1 MSYTFSREPK
11 RIIIGQPA
19 DIEKSA
25 AGNAALRKLRAFLDS
40 SEPELVQLL
49 VNLWNTQGRAITFK
63 ELREAILAGDIS
75 QDYLEEWRQDYA
87 RFVVENL
94 RPTWEKAMEA
104 AIEDLHLKYPQ
115 WYFDPMADG
124 VREWV
129 ETRGAEFVT
138 SISENQMLGLRTVI
152 QRAAGMNAM
161 NVDQLARAIRPMTGL
176 YWQQSVANLS
186 YFRKLIESGL
196 REQKA
201 LDLSL
206 RYSARQIRY
215 RGMLI
220 ARTELAFAYNRGY
233 LEGIRQAQAA
243 GYMGQAVKIWL
254 TAEDE
259 RTCLYCGSLNGKTIP
274 MDEEFPFETKLA
286 RNNPEIRLTPP
297 AHPNCRCSY
306 MVKEIAPPQKK

>member
-11 RIIIGQPA
+11 RITIGKP
-19 DIEKSA
+19 DRIEKSA

-40 SEPELVQLL
+40 SEPELVRLL
-49 VNLWNTQGRAITFK
+49 VNLWNTQGRAITFR

-94 RPTWEKAMEA
+94 RPAWDKAMAEA
-104 AIEDLHLKYPQ
+104 VEELRLKYPQ

-138 SISENQMLGLRTVI
+138 SVSENQMLGLRTVI

-186 YFRKLIESGL
+186 YYQRLLAGGVLAE
-196 REQKA
+196 KA

-206 RYSARQIRY
+206 RYSARQIQY

-243 GYMGQAVKIWL
+243 GYMGRAVKIWL

-259 RTCLYCGSLNGKTIP
+259 RTCPYCGSLNGKTIL
-274 MDEEFPFETKLA
+274 MEEEFPFETKLA
-286 RNNPEIRLTPP
+286 RNNPGIRLTPP

-306 MVKEIAPPQKK
+306 MVKEVEPPQKR

>member
-11 RIIIGQPA
+11 RITIGKP
-19 DIEKSA
+19 DRIEKSA

-40 SEPELVQLL
+40 SEPELVRLL
-49 VNLWNTQGRAITFK
+49 VNLWNTQGRAITFR
-63 ELREAILAGDIS
+63 ELREAILAGDLS
-75 QDYLEEWRQDYA
+75 QDFLEAWRQDYA
-87 RFVVENL
+87 KFVIENL
-94 RPTWEKAMEA
+94 RPAWDKAMAEA
-104 AIEDLHLKYPQ
+104 VEELRLKYPQ

-138 SISENQMLGLRTVI
+138 SVSENQMLGLRTVI
-152 QRAAGMNAM
+152 QRAAGMNTM

-186 YFRKLIESGL
+186 YYQRLLAGGVLAE
-196 REQKA
+196 KA

-206 RYSARQIRY
+206 RYSARQIQY

-243 GYMGQAVKIWL
+243 GYMGLAVKIWL

-259 RTCLYCGSLNGKTIP
+259 RTCPYCGSLEGKTIP
-274 MDEEFPFETKLA
+274 MDEEFPFATKLA
-286 RNNPEIRLTPP
+286 RYNPEIRLTPP
-297 AHPNCRCSY
+297 AHPNCRCGY
-306 MVKEIAPPQKK
+306 MVLEVEPPKKR

>member
-11 RIIIGQPA
+11 RITIGKP
-19 DIEKSA
+19 DRIEKSA

-40 SEPELVQLL
+40 SEPELVRLL
-49 VNLWNTQGRAITFK
+49 VNLWNTQGRAITFR
-63 ELREAILAGDIS
+63 ELREAILAGDLS
-75 QDYLEEWRQDYA
+75 QDFLEAWRQDYA
-87 RFVVENL
+87 KFVIENL
-94 RPTWEKAMEA
+94 RPAWDKAMAEA
-104 AIEDLHLKYPQ
+104 VEELRLKYPQ

-138 SISENQMLGLRTVI
+138 SVSENQMLGLRTVI
-152 QRAAGMNAM
+152 QRAAGMNTM

-186 YFRKLIESGL
+186 YYQRLLAGGVLAE
-196 REQKA
+196 KA

-206 RYSARQIRY
+206 RYSARQIQY

-243 GYMGQAVKIWL
+243 GYMGLAVKIWL

-259 RTCLYCGSLNGKTIP
+259 RTCPYCGSLEGKTIP
-274 MDEEFPFETKLA
+274 MDEEFPFATKLA
-286 RNNPEIRLTPP
+286 RYNPEIRLTPP
-297 AHPNCRCSY
+297 AHPNCRCGY
-306 MVKEIAPPQKK
+306 MVLEVEPPQKR

>member
-11 RIIIGQPA
+11 RITIGKP
-19 DIEKSA
+19 DRIEKSA

-75 QDYLEEWRQDYA
+75 QDFLEAWRQDYA
-87 RFVVENL
+87 KFVIDNL
-94 RPTWEKAMEA
+94 RPAWDKAMAEA
-104 AIEDLHLKYPQ
+104 VEELRLKYPH

-196 REQKA
+196 QEQKA

-215 RGMLI
+215 RGTLI

-254 TAEDE
+254 TAGDE
-259 RTCLYCGSLNGKTIP
+259 RTCPYCGSLNGKTIL
-274 MDEEFPFETKLA
+274 MDEEFPFATKLA
-286 RNNPEIRLTPP
+286 RNNPGIRLTPP

-306 MVKEIAPPQKK
+306 MVEEIAPPQKR